1 MLEKVS
7 KVYPDPVIQELAIDL
22 RITISTHG
30 AFSTEAVSVA
40 AQSTLN
46 KKDPEG
52 KIEEQQQTS
61 HKSYNDESHR
71 KQQQGHEKSK
81 QTGLKS
87 SAPLIPQE
95 VSEPR
100 ATTNQKSGSVTTDQL
115 QEVLLSAYDPQIPT
129 RAAALRTL
137 SCWIEQREAKAL
149 EMQEKLL
156 KVSRT
161 QGQNTRTQSG
171 AAFQEP

>member
-1 MLEKVS
+1 M
-7 KVYPDPVIQELAIDL
+7 YPDPVIQELAADL

-30 AFSTEAVSVA
+30 AFSTDAVSVA

-46 KKDPEG
+46 RKDPEG

-61 HKSYNDESHR
+61 HEKNSNGSDLE
-71 KQQQGHEKSK
+71 QQQSREKSR
-81 QTGLKS
+81 QMGLKS
-87 SAPLIPQE
+87 HTPPIAQE
-95 VSEPR
+95 VSASR
-100 ATTNQKSGSVTTDQL
+100 TTTNHKSGSITTDQL
-115 QEVLLSAYDPQIPT
+115 QEVILSAYDPQIPT

-161 QGQNTRTQSG
+161 YWENTCTQSG
-171 AAFQEP
+171 AAFWEP

>member
-1 MLEKVS
+1 M
-7 KVYPDPVIQELAIDL
+7 YPDPVIHELAVDL

-46 KKDPEG
+46 KKDPQG
-52 KIEEQQQTS
+52 KMEEQQQTS
-61 HKSYNDESHR
+61 HESYSDDSHL
-71 KQQQGHEKSK
+71 KQQQSPEKSK

-87 SAPLIPQE
+87 NAPLIPQE
-95 VSEPR
+95 VRGPR
-100 ATTNQKSGSVTTDQL
+100 TITNQKSGSVTTDQL

-137 SCWIEQREAKAL
+137 SRWIEQRETKAL

-161 QGQNTRTQSG
+161 YWQNTRTQSG